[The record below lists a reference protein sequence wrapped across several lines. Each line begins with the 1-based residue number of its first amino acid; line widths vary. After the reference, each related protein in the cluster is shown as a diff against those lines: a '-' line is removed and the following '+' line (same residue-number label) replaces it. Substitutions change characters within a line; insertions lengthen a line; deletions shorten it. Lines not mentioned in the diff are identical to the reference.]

1 MFDSIFSLFKE
12 PFTEGYTSCTQV
24 TSGCSDCITAKIS
37 GTTSPCYWSS
47 QKKQCGSFDDKGY
60 CGKSDPT
67 CCNADPKPPPDVN
80 PMGGC
85 DSTRYGCCP
94 GSKDTAKINEAGT
107 NCDPIGGCVG
117 TEFGCCP
124 DNETAKKDRKGSN
137 CRSLPGME
145 DNNSNILND
154 IQSLQTIEK
163 QLFNNLEENT
173 GLTTE
178 QQHKIIEKINDISKM
193 RINLYQTLSGV
204 NNFFQNALTTTKG
217 TLVEQTAAIDI
228 VEKEL
233 NNAKKQLRLLE
244 EEKNNK
250 IRIVEINDY
259 YGQKYEEHSYL
270 MKILVIMLVP
280 ILILSILLQKGILP
294 EPIFYILVVI
304 IAIVGGIFLSKTL
317 SSILTRDNMN
327 YQAYNWAFDHSSAPT
342 TTSITETDPWAS
354 SSDTVSGGAVAT
366 CVGDACCLNGLVF
379 DSANNTCVVS
389 TSNTTTTESFETLLN
404 DALTKPA
411 KSGYHKP
418 DVVLGEVHPKSA
430 EIFINYNAF

>member
-1 MFDSIFSLFKE
+1 
-12 PFTEGYTSCTQV
+12 
-24 TSGCSDCITAKIS
+24 
-37 GTTSPCYWSS
+37 
-47 QKKQCGSFDDKGY
+47 
-60 CGKSDPT
+60 
-67 CCNADPKPPPDVN
+67 
-80 PMGGC
+80 
-85 DSTRYGCCP
+85 
-94 GSKDTAKINEAGT
+94 
-107 NCDPIGGCVG
+107 
-117 TEFGCCP
+117 
-124 DNETAKKDRKGSN
+124 
-137 CRSLPGME
+137 
-145 DNNSNILND
+145 
-154 IQSLQTIEK
+154 
-163 QLFNNLEENT
+163 
-173 GLTTE
+173 
-178 QQHKIIEKINDISKM
+178 M

-204 NNFFQNALTTTKG
+204 NNFFQNALTSTKG

-280 ILILSILLQKGILP
+280 ILILSVLLQKGILP

-304 IAIVGGIFLSKTL
+304 IAIIGGVFLSKTL

-354 SSDTVSGGAVAT
+354 TSDTSTGALAT

-389 TSNTTTTESFETLLN
+389 TSNTTTTESFETFVN
-404 DALTKPA
+404 NVLTQPT

-418 DVVLGEVHPKSA
+418 DVILGEVHPKSA
-430 EIFINYNAF
+430 ESFVNYNAI

>member
-1 MFDSIFSLFKE
+1 MFDSIFRRLKE
-12 PFTEGYTSCTQV
+12 PFTEGYTSCTQI
-24 TSGCSDCITAKIS
+24 TSNCSDCTTAKI
-37 GTTSPCYWSS
+37 TDTNSPCYWNS
-47 QKKQCGSFDDKGY
+47 QKRQCGSFKDKGY
-60 CGKSDPT
+60 CGKSDPS
-67 CCNADPKPPPDVN
+67 CCNSN
-80 PMGGC
+80 PTDGIIGGC
-85 DSTRYGCCP
+85 DGTQFGCCP
-94 GSKDTAKINEAGT
+94 DNITPKQDQTGT
-107 NCDPIGGCVG
+107 NCRPIGGCNG

-124 DNETAKKDRKGSN
+124 DNTTPKKDRRGSN
-137 CRSLPGME
+137 CKSLPGME
-145 DNNSNILND
+145 DNNTNILND

-178 QQHKIIEKINDISKM
+178 QQRKIIEKINDISKM

-204 NNFFQNALTTTKG
+204 NNFFQNALTSTKG

-233 NNAKKQLRLLE
+233 NKSKKQLRLLE

-270 MKILVIMLVP
+270 MKILVVMLVP
-280 ILILSILLQKGILP
+280 ILILSVLLQKGILP
-294 EPIFYILVVI
+294 EPIFYIIVVI
-304 IAIVGGIFLSKTL
+304 IAIIGGVFLSKTL

-327 YQAYNWAFDHSSAPT
+327 YQEYNWAFDQSSAPT
-342 TTSITETDPWAS
+342 TTSITETDPWES
-354 SSDTVSGGAVAT
+354 TSDTVSGAT

-389 TSNTTTTESFETLLN
+389 TTTTTESFETLVN
-404 DALTKPA
+404 DVLTKPA
-411 KSGYHKP
+411 ISGYHKP
-418 DVVLGEVHPKSA
+418 DVVLGEVQPKTA
-430 EIFINYNAF
+430 ESFVNYNAF

>member
-1 MFDSIFSLFKE
+1 MFDSTFRLFKE

-24 TSGCSDCITAKIS
+24 TSGCSDCITAKIN
-37 GTTSPCYWSS
+37 GTTSPCYWNS
-47 QKKQCGSFDDKGY
+47 QKKQCGSFKDKGY

-67 CCNADPKPPPDVN
+67 CCNSDPKPPPDVN
-80 PMGGC
+80 Q
-85 DSTRYGCCP
+85 
-94 GSKDTAKINEAGT
+94 
-107 NCDPIGGCVG
+107 IGGCNG

-137 CRSLPGME
+137 CNSLPGME

-204 NNFFQNALTTTKG
+204 NNFFQNALTSTKG

-228 VEKEL
+228 VENEL
-233 NNAKKQLRLLE
+233 NSAKKQLRLLE

-280 ILILSILLQKGILP
+280 ILILSILLQKGMVP
-294 EPIFYILVVI
+294 EQVFYILVVI
-304 IAIVGGIFLSKTL
+304 IAIIGGVFLSRTL
-317 SSILTRDNMN
+317 SSILTRDSMN

-342 TTSITETDPWAS
+342 ASSVVESDPWAS
-354 SSDTVSGGAVAT
+354 TSDTVSGGAVAT

-379 DSANNTCVVS
+379 DSANNTCVV
-389 TSNTTTTESFETLLN
+389 TESFETFVN
-404 DALTKPA
+404 NVLTKPT
-411 KSGYHKP
+411 KTGYHKP
-418 DVVLGEVHPKSA
+418 DVVLGEVYSKPA
-430 EIFINYNAF
+430 ESFINYNAF

>member
-1 MFDSIFSLFKE
+1 MFDSIFRLFKE
-12 PFTEGYTSCTQV
+12 PFTEGY
-24 TSGCSDCITAKIS
+24 SG
-37 GTTSPCYWSS
+37 
-47 QKKQCGSFDDKGY
+47 
-60 CGKSDPT
+60 
-67 CCNADPKPPPDVN
+67 PKPLPDGII
-80 PMGGC
+80 GGC
-85 DSTRYGCCP
+85 D
-94 GSKDTAKINEAGT
+94 GT
-107 NCDPIGGCVG
+107 Q
-117 TEFGCCP
+117 FGCCP
-124 DNETAKKDRKGSN
+124 DNTTAKKDRKGSN

-204 NNFFQNALTTTKG
+204 NNFFQNALTNTKG

-270 MKILVIMLVP
+270 MKILVMMLVP

-304 IAIVGGIFLSKTL
+304 IAIIGGVFLSRTL

-342 TTSITETDPWAS
+342 TSSVTETDPWAS
-354 SSDTVSGGAVAT
+354 NSDTSTGALAT

-389 TSNTTTTESFETLLN
+389 TSNTTTESFETFVN
-404 DALTKPA
+404 NVLTQPT

-418 DVVLGEVHPKSA
+418 DVVLGEVHAKPA
-430 EIFINYNAF
+430 ESFVNYNAF

>member
-1 MFDSIFSLFKE
+1 MFDSIFRLFKE
-12 PFTEGYTSCTQV
+12 PFTEGYTSCTQI
-24 TSGCSDCITAKIS
+24 TSNCSACTTAKITDTS
-37 GTTSPCYWSS
+37 SPCYWNS
-47 QKKQCGSFDDKGY
+47 QKKQCGSFKDKGY
-60 CGKSDPT
+60 CGKSDPS
-67 CCNADPKPPPDVN
+67 CCNSSPSPSPDVN
-80 PMGGC
+80 GGC
-85 DSTRYGCCP
+85 SATRYGCCP
-94 GSKDTAKINEAGT
+94 GSIQAKQDAAGT
-107 NCDPIGGCVG
+107 NCDPIGGCNG

-124 DNETAKKDRKGSN
+124 DNTTAKKDRKGSN

-204 NNFFQNALTTTKG
+204 NNFFQNALTNTKG

-304 IAIVGGIFLSKTL
+304 IAIVGGVFLSRTL

-342 TTSITETDPWAS
+342 TSSVTETDPWS
-354 SSDTVSGGAVAT
+354 SNSNTSTGVLAT

-389 TSNTTTTESFETLLN
+389 TSNTTTESFETFVN
-404 DALTKPA
+404 NVLTQPT

-418 DVVLGEVHPKSA
+418 DVVLGEVHAKPA
-430 EIFINYNAF
+430 ESFVNYNAF

>member
-1 MFDSIFSLFKE
+1 
-12 PFTEGYTSCTQV
+12 
-24 TSGCSDCITAKIS
+24 
-37 GTTSPCYWSS
+37 
-47 QKKQCGSFDDKGY
+47 
-60 CGKSDPT
+60 
-67 CCNADPKPPPDVN
+67 
-80 PMGGC
+80 
-85 DSTRYGCCP
+85 
-94 GSKDTAKINEAGT
+94 
-107 NCDPIGGCVG
+107 
-117 TEFGCCP
+117 
-124 DNETAKKDRKGSN
+124 
-137 CRSLPGME
+137 ME

-204 NNFFQNALTTTKG
+204 NNFFQNALTSTKG

-233 NNAKKQLRLLE
+233 NNSKKQLRVLE

-304 IAIVGGIFLSKTL
+304 IAIIGGVFLSKTL
-317 SSILTRDNMN
+317 SSILIRDNMN

-354 SSDTVSGGAVAT
+354 NSDTVSGGAVAT

-389 TSNTTTTESFETLLN
+389 TSNTTTTTESFETFVN
-404 DALTKPA
+404 DVLTKPA

-430 EIFINYNAF
+430 ESFVNYNAF

>member
-1 MFDSIFSLFKE
+1 
-12 PFTEGYTSCTQV
+12 
-24 TSGCSDCITAKIS
+24 
-37 GTTSPCYWSS
+37 
-47 QKKQCGSFDDKGY
+47 
-60 CGKSDPT
+60 
-67 CCNADPKPPPDVN
+67 
-80 PMGGC
+80 
-85 DSTRYGCCP
+85 
-94 GSKDTAKINEAGT
+94 
-107 NCDPIGGCVG
+107 
-117 TEFGCCP
+117 
-124 DNETAKKDRKGSN
+124 
-137 CRSLPGME
+137 ME

-178 QQHKIIEKINDISKM
+178 QQRKIIEKINDISKM

-204 NNFFQNALTTTKG
+204 NNFFQNALTSTKG

-233 NNAKKQLRLLE
+233 NKSKKQLRLLE

-280 ILILSILLQKGILP
+280 ILILSVLLQKGILP
-294 EPIFYILVVI
+294 EPIFYIIVVI
-304 IAIVGGIFLSKTL
+304 IAIIGGVFLSKTL

-327 YQAYNWAFDHSSAPT
+327 YQEYNWAFDHSSAPT
-342 TTSITETDPWAS
+342 TTSITETDPWES
-354 SSDTVSGGAVAT
+354 TSDTVSGGAVAT

-389 TSNTTTTESFETLLN
+389 TTTTTESFETLVN
-404 DALTKPA
+404 DVLTKPA
-411 KSGYHKP
+411 ISGYHKP
-418 DVVLGEVHPKSA
+418 DVVLGEVQPKTA
-430 EIFINYNAF
+430 ESFVNYNAF

>member
-1 MFDSIFSLFKE
+1 MFDSIFRLFKE

-24 TSGCSDCITAKIS
+24 TSGCSDCTTAKI
-37 GTTSPCYWSS
+37 TDTNSPCYWNSE
-47 QKKQCGSFDDKGY
+47 KKQCGSLKDQGY

-67 CCNADPKPPPDVN
+67 CCTV
-80 PMGGC
+80 GGC
-85 DSTRYGCCP
+85 D
-94 GSKDTAKINEAGT
+94 GT
-107 NCDPIGGCVG
+107 Q
-117 TEFGCCP
+117 FGCCP
-124 DNETAKKDRKGSN
+124 DNTTAKKDQSGSN
-137 CRSLPGME
+137 CASLPSMD
-145 DNNSNILND
+145 DNNTNILND

-178 QQHKIIEKINDISKM
+178 QQHKLIEKINDISKM

-204 NNFFQNALTTTKG
+204 NNFFQKALTSTKG

-270 MKILVIMLVP
+270 MKILVIMLLP

-304 IAIVGGIFLSKTL
+304 IAIIGGVFLSKTL

-342 TTSITETDPWAS
+342 TASVTETDPWAS
-354 SSDTVSGGAVAT
+354 TSDTVSGAVAT

-389 TSNTTTTESFETLLN
+389 TSSNTTTTTTTTESFETFVN
-404 DALTKPA
+404 DVLTKPA
-411 KSGYHKP
+411 KTGYHKP

-430 EIFINYNAF
+430 ESFINYNAF

>member
-1 MFDSIFSLFKE
+1 MFDSTFRRLKE
-12 PFTEGYTSCTQV
+12 PFTEGYTSCTEI
-24 TSGCSDCITAKIS
+24 TSNCSDCTTAKI
-37 GTTSPCYWSS
+37 TDTNSPCYWNSE
-47 QKKQCGSFDDKGY
+47 KKQCGSFKDKGY
-60 CGKSDPT
+60 DSK
-67 CCNADPKPPPDVN
+67 CNN
-80 PMGGC
+80 PIGIGGC
-85 DSTRYGCCP
+85 D
-94 GSKDTAKINEAGT
+94 
-107 NCDPIGGCVG
+107 G

-124 DNETAKKDRKGSN
+124 DGTTTKRDRVGSN
-137 CRSLPGME
+137 CASLPSLD
-145 DNNSNILND
+145 DNNTNILND

-228 VEKEL
+228 VENEL
-233 NNAKKQLRLLE
+233 NHAKKQLRLLE

-250 IRIVEINDY
+250 IRIIEINDY

-280 ILILSILLQKGILP
+280 ILILSVLLKKGILP
-294 EPIFYILVVI
+294 EPIFYILVII
-304 IAIVGGIFLSKTL
+304 IAIIGGVFLSKTL
-317 SSILTRDNMN
+317 SSIMTRDNMN
-327 YQAYNWAFDHSSAPT
+327 YQEYNWAFDHSSAPT
-342 TTSITETDPWAS
+342 STSITETDPWAS
-354 SSDTVSGGAVAT
+354 TSDTAAGAVAT

-379 DSANNTCVVS
+379 DETNNTCVIS
-389 TSNTTTTESFETLLN
+389 TSSTTATTTTTESFETYVN
-404 DALTKPA
+404 DVLTKPT

-418 DVVLGEVHPKSA
+418 DVVLGEVNSKPA
-430 EIFINYNAF
+430 ESFVNYNAF